1 MEQCATIGAI
11 QIVDNL
17 AFEFKENPQWRRKGM
32 ESTSDMLQEI
42 SEMRAQFECLTD
54 ERHPHVMEVEYVHH
68 SNLGEGVGTQ
78 TYNDTKALVSHS
90 CLESH
95 SRDQRETINTFKA
108 LHELKSL
115 HTHME
120 HSGLLTVDQICDIH
134 AIVLDGL
141 HPEAG
146 KLRETTVFT
155 RTDRGIHFYPCPE
168 IAEQELYN
176 VIDRHNIHMEA
187 LEKKIK
193 NRKLS
198 NLEKVTY
205 VIKCAAWLL
214 FHFVDTH
221 PFIDGNGRTCRLLG
235 NYILSL
241 VTPFPVSV
249 YSDAST
255 NCRRDYVD
263 AIVKCRENPKEGP
276 SELAAMMVEG
286 LWVGWKRW
294 KELVESSQ
302 KPICRLY

>member
-1 MEQCATIGAI
+1 MEQCAAIGAVEV
-11 QIVDNL
+11 VDNL

-32 ESTSDMLQEI
+32 QSTSDMLQEI

-54 ERHPHVMEVEYVHH
+54 ERQKLHPHDMEVEYVYH

-78 TYNDTKALVSHS
+78 TYEDTQALVSDS
-90 CLESH
+90 CLESP
-95 SRDQRETINTFKA
+95 SRDQRETINTFRA
-108 LHELKSL
+108 LRELKRL

-120 HSGLLTVDQICDIH
+120 HNGLLTVDQICNIH

-155 RTDRGIHFYPCPE
+155 RTDRGMHFYPRPE
-168 IAEQELYN
+168 VVEQELYN

-187 LEKKIK
+187 LEEKIK
-193 NRKLS
+193 NKKLS
-198 NLEKVTY
+198 DLEKIMY

-214 FHFVDTH
+214 FHIVDTH

-235 NYILSL
+235 NYVLSL

-255 NCRRDYVD
+255 NCRRDYIN
-263 AIVKCRENPKEGP
+263 AIVRCRENPKEGP

-286 LWVGWKRW
+286 LWMGWKRW

-302 KPICRLY
+302 KY